1 MTTEQLEKI
10 IDDYAIQNKE
20 HKTLIMGPNG
30 IQTIYWSEDENGNLK
45 YDTETVDN
53 LLTTE
58 TK

>member
-30 IQTIYWSEDENGNLK
+30 IQTIYWCEDENGNLK